1 MSYYRDIIQQHTK
14 MISMSFEEITYAHNK
29 NAMREYARA
38 AGVRTPVLKRPIRS
52 RAPTSCW
59 KRSNIQW

>member
-38 AGVRTPVLKRPIRS
+38 AGVRTPRTE
-52 RAPTSCW
+52 APDSV
-59 KRSNIQW
+59 